1 MKKIRIAYILSSTT
15 AYGGATKAFRS
26 FLQQLLPKGIEPL
39 LVLPDRKGI
48 YEEFK
53 AMGVPVFVST
63 YRAAT
68 FPYLRTR
75 KDYLMFLPRT
85 IARLIVNHRA
95 AKRLTCWLR
104 DKHIDIIHTNV
115 GVIDI
120 GFKASRRLN
129 IPHIYHIREY
139 ADKDFGMHYFPT
151 KRRFYRQLGVMPRRT
166 TEALPVSKREPFL
179 LYAGRV
185 EPTKGLDLLLE
196 AYKKYK
202 ETSEETLPLYV
213 AGSVS
218 SKPFY
223 EQVLQYV
230 KDNGLTDDIH
240 FIGEVPDIESYMQR
254 ARTLII
260 PSRSEGFGLCMPEAM
275 FNGCLCIGHDTGG
288 THEQLENGL
297 RLEGAEIALR
307 YDNTEE
313 LSRLLCEITDRKP
326 EYYDTMTQ
334 RAFHAVNTLYSSE
347 INGDNI
353 YKFYQDIL

>member
-1 MKKIRIAYILSSTT
+1 MRKLQRAAALIIGLLIAVLVLGCDNSSTDKPKDPEPQKPKIT
-15 AYGGATKAFRS
+15 LNYEPVKLEQGKELSLAKINNTDKIVITKTFHRTGAMTKIGDTIYIRNANTGTILEAKLEDDNLKITNAEFVKDVPEES
-26 FLQQLLPKGIEPL
+26 FLSNDGKEL
-39 LVLPDRKGI
+39 I
-48 YEEFK
+48 Y
-53 AMGVPVFVST
+53 T
-63 YRAAT
+63 
-68 FPYLRTR
+68 
-75 KDYLMFLPRT
+75 D
-85 IARLIVNHRA
+85 
-95 AKRLTCWLR
+95 AKR
-104 DKHIDIIHTNV
+104 KVNAV
-115 GVIDI
+115 
-120 GFKASRRLN
+120 AS
-129 IPHIYHIREY
+129 
-139 ADKDFGMHYFPT
+139 DGT
-151 KRRFYRQLGVMPRRT
+151 
-166 TEALPVSKREPFL
+166 
-179 LYAGRV
+179 
-185 EPTKGLDLLLE
+185 
-196 AYKKYK
+196 
-202 ETSEETLPLYV
+202 
-213 AGSVS
+213 